1 MRAFD
6 SREHGAEREVDV
18 NRENAYLR
26 ESSVAFT
33 MGYHYNYVPPP
44 PAPEP
49 WNWSVII
56 KLVIALLVLIFT
68 LVESVEVL
76 QCVANVLMICL
87 VAGFPVFALKC
98 MVGDW

>member
-1 MRAFD
+1 
-6 SREHGAEREVDV
+6 
-18 NRENAYLR
+18 
-26 ESSVAFT
+26 
-33 MGYHYNYVPPP
+33 MGYYHKYVEPE

-49 WNWSVII
+49 WNVRRII
-56 KLVIALLVLIFT
+56 AVVMTLLFLIFT

-98 MVGDW
+98 MVGDWQ

>member
-1 MRAFD
+1 
-6 SREHGAEREVDV
+6 
-18 NRENAYLR
+18 
-26 ESSVAFT
+26 
-33 MGYHYNYVPPP
+33 MGYYYKHVEPEPE
-44 PAPEP
+44 PEP

-68 LVESVEVL
+68 LVESVQVL

-98 MVGDW
+98 MVGDL